1 MGPNCYIM
9 TSVYLKRIYQSNTN
23 KDCRNQRGN
32 APLPPPP
39 SRFWKKKSGGWGAD
53 FAPYVTNFLPL
64 NSRPS
69 YGPGANKPT
78 TEWGHYE
85 YLSILRGLHID
96 DNYIALYT

>member
-1 MGPNCYIM
+1 MTEKPFNPTVMKGQGGNCPRPQVLTVQQLKPGGTGHAHYTT
-9 TSVYLKRIYQSNTN
+9 TS
-23 KDCRNQRGN
+23 
-32 APLPPPP
+32 P
-39 SRFWKKKSGGWGAD
+39 S
-53 FAPYVTNFLPL
+53 L